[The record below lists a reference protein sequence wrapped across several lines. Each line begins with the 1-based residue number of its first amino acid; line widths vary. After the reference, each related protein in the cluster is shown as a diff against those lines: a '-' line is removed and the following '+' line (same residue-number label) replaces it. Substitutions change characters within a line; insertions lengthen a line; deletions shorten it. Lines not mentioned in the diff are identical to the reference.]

1 MGLDNTY
8 NNTYNGGMIKQARE
22 GKMDEKK
29 QQAIEIIATE
39 IAKLPANYPMD
50 HGTLGRFRN
59 LTQREGQAHDM
70 AKCFVRMAYGL
81 TPKADPD
88 DPDNAKLVALI
99 DEIAGAAIA
108 KTGK

>member
-1 MGLDNTY
+1 
-8 NNTYNGGMIKQARE
+8 
-22 GKMDEKK
+22 MDEQR
-29 QQAIEIIATE
+29 QQAINIIATE
-39 IAKLPANYPMD
+39 ISKLPASRPMD
-50 HGTLGRFRN
+50 HGTLGHFRG

-70 AKCFVRMAYGL
+70 AKCFIEMAYGL

-99 DEIAGAAIA
+99 DKIAGAAIT